1 MNINI
6 FNSNYKIK
14 IESKKPKLKR
24 GCCCSLES
32 LYNAFYPSSIPNN
45 KELNFFFNLI
55 EIFKEE
61 ESNKRWTS
69 LKKELIEY
77 GSLNGK
83 KLASDRF
90 QTDVA
95 IKLRSQTDIT
105 QCRKAITDLVSDKS
119 SKRRP
124 SHSAS
129 NTGEKFPM
137 KKNHAGTNHNSN
149 SRNSFDAQAENI
161 RAAILP
167 GLKSD
172 LRVDIRKIR
181 SN

>member
-1 MNINI
+1 MMEIYPNPE
-6 FNSNYKIK
+6 IK

-32 LYNAFYPSSIPNN
+32 LYN
-45 KELNFFFNLI
+45 
-55 EIFKEE
+55 
-61 ESNKRWTS
+61 
-69 LKKELIEY
+69 KELIEY

-83 KLASDRF
+83 KLASDGF

-119 SKRRP
+119 KRRP
-124 SHSAS
+124 SDSAS

-149 SRNSFDAQAENI
+149 SRNSFDAQSENI

-172 LRVDIRKIR
+172 LRVDLRKIR
-181 SN
+181 SS

>member
-1 MNINI
+1 M
-6 FNSNYKIK
+6 
-14 IESKKPKLKR
+14 LLR
-24 GCCCSLES
+24 
-32 LYNAFYPSSIPNN
+32 
-45 KELNFFFNLI
+45 
-55 EIFKEE
+55 
-61 ESNKRWTS
+61 
-69 LKKELIEY
+69 LIEY

-124 SHSAS
+124 SDSAS

-172 LRVDIRKIR
+172 LRVDLRKIR
-181 SN
+181 KHSYTIISTKSNFEIQYGTTTAHLIYSPPDIALFPYSSIFGIDCTNSTCSYFVI